1 MILDSLE
8 PDAVS
13 IAPKLTLLGD
23 EMARR
28 VNLHAMIPREDFE
41 VKENE
46 TAIDLFKEFPINHLA
61 PESPYL
67 KLLRKPDFQRE
78 TNHWSPEQVATFI
91 ASFLDN
97 EVIPSLILW
106 KSPGFSFVL
115 DGGHRLSAL
124 RAWIMD
130 DYGDRSIS
138 LDFYGNE
145 VSKDQKQIA
154 ARTRKMIEQ
163 RVGRY
168 TNTQRSRRQQKAW
181 Y

>member
-1 MILDSLE
+1 
-8 PDAVS
+8 
-13 IAPKLTLLGD
+13 
-23 EMARR
+23 MARR
-28 VNLHAMIPREDFE
+28 VNLDAMIPREDFE
-41 VKENE
+41 VKEEE
-46 TAIDLFKEFPINHLA
+46 TAIDLFKDFPITHLA

-106 KSPGFSFVL
+106 KSPGFIFVL

-154 ARTRKMIEQ
+154 IRTRKLIEQ

-168 TNTQRSRRQQKAW
+168 TTRKQDSWRRDKASE
-181 Y
+181 YIIHAISHSAVGSGKR